1 MATKQELIEALQQAD
16 EAGNIEDAQV
26 IATMIRDG
34 SFDVPSL
41 DEPFGEPEEP
51 GFFER
56 ETGGLAGSI
65 AGGIK
70 GFQKTPGPW
79 QVKALGG
86 AAGAF
91 VGGFTGDVTQ
101 QEYQKAVDSPIAP
114 KTFEEEMGRALKYGG
129 ESALFDLAGNGIFKL
144 GSKMWQFAKP
154 KAIEGVD
161 EVEDVISSQVVS
173 ETGYDANKKVYD
185 RYGLKVGDTIPASLT
200 AAQMTTNKMVGTIET
215 LAESSWGG
223 GAITRQRELNDLAIS
238 EYTTKYINNFNNTA
252 GEILSDEGLGMLFMN
267 GIEAGKKMHSEI
279 GGQLYTNLD
288 ELYKPL
294 IKKVLVEKETPTGLL
309 DAAGKMLGR
318 KTTELVEKEVL
329 PVSTKALK
337 EFAKKELAKTA
348 GTKQRALSSWSKKEL
363 EAILKFDKT
372 ISFAEAQAYRSKMI
386 AESTGVAKRGE
397 ALGEGRSGAL
407 AKTLSKKV
415 DDMIT
420 QSALDTKNPEFI
432 AKWREANA
440 FWKEGSESFSNKFMA
455 SLMKKQPSEVGKT
468 LFNST
473 PEQVRAAQASLRK
486 ASLLSKEFDFHQ
498 VWLDMQQG
506 YMQKI
511 MSDTIDPKTG
521 EVSIRQLGQWL
532 KPHSDK
538 NKKLISAFTKE
549 QRSGLK
555 SFSTSVEV
563 MQKLPAGE
571 GSFMVTV
578 GQAGLV
584 LAGLGSLGYQEWKGQ
599 DIAGDIALYTITPFI
614 LSKLLLRPK
623 WARTISA
630 VMRMKG
636 RPKLGTA
643 AAATIAKLIA
653 AANEI
658 ELLGEE

>member
-1 MATKQELIEALQQAD
+1 
-16 EAGNIEDAQV
+16 
-26 IATMIRDG
+26 
-34 SFDVPSL
+34 
-41 DEPFGEPEEP
+41 
-51 GFFER
+51 
-56 ETGGLAGSI
+56 
-65 AGGIK
+65 
-70 GFQKTPGPW
+70 
-79 QVKALGG
+79 
-86 AAGAF
+86 
-91 VGGFTGDVTQ
+91 
-101 QEYQKAVDSPIAP
+101 
-114 KTFEEEMGRALKYGG
+114 MGRALKYGG
-129 ESALFDLAGNGIFKL
+129 ESALYDLAGNGIFKL
-144 GSKMWQFAKP
+144 GSKVWQMAKP
-154 KAIEGVD
+154 KGIDDIA
-161 EVEDVISSQVVS
+161 EVEKVISNQTVSQKL
-173 ETGYDANKKVYD
+173 YDANHKVYD

-200 AAQMTTNKMVGTIET
+200 AAQMTSNRMVGTIET
-215 LAESSWGG
+215 LTESSWGG
-223 GAITRQRELNDLAIS
+223 GAITRQREINDLAIS
-238 EYTTKYINNFNNTA
+238 EYTTKYIDNFNNTA
-252 GEILSDEGLGMLFMN
+252 GEILNDEGLGMLFIN
-267 GIEAGKKMHSEI
+267 GIEAGKQMHKTM
-279 GGQLYTNLD
+279 GGQLYSNLD

-318 KTTELVEKEVL
+318 KTTEIVEKEVL
-329 PVSTKALK
+329 PVSTKLLK

-348 GTKQRALSSWSKKEL
+348 GTKHRALSGWSKKEL

-397 ALGEGRSGAL
+397 ALGEGKSGAL
-407 AKTLSKKV
+407 AKTIARIS
-415 DDMIT
+415 DDMIAKG
-420 QSALDTKNPEFI
+420 ALATKNPEFI

-440 FWKEGSESFSNKFMA
+440 FWKEGAENFSNKFIS
-455 SLMKKQPSEVGKT
+455 SLMKKDPSEIGKA

-473 PEQVRAAQASLRK
+473 PEQVRGAQASLRK
-486 ASLLSKEFDFHQ
+486 AAKLDKSLDFHQ
-498 VWLDMQQG
+498 TWLDMQQG
-506 YMQKI
+506 YIQKI

-521 EVSIRQLGQWL
+521 EVSIHQLSQWL

-538 NKKLISAFTKE
+538 NKKLISAFTTE

-555 SFSTSVEV
+555 SFSTSVEA

-584 LAGLGSLGYQEWKGQ
+584 LGGLGSLGYQEWKGQ
-599 DIAGDIALYTITPFI
+599 DIAGDIALYTITPFV

-623 WARTISA
+623 WARTMSA

-658 ELLGEE
+658 ELLGE

>member
-1 MATKQELIEALQQAD
+1 MATREELIEALQQAD
-16 EAGNIEDAQV
+16 EAGNTEDAQV
-26 IATMIRDG
+26 IAEMIRDG

-56 ETGGLAGSI
+56 ETGGLTGSI
-65 AGGIK
+65 AGGIA

-79 QVKALGG
+79 QVKVLGG

-91 VGGFTGDVTQ
+91 VGGFGGDVAQ
-101 QEYQKAVDSPIAP
+101 QEYQKAVDSPLAP

-129 ESALFDLAGNGIFKL
+129 ESALYDLAGNGIFKL
-144 GSKMWQFAKP
+144 GSKVWQMAKP
-154 KAIEGVD
+154 KGIDDIA
-161 EVEDVISSQVVS
+161 EVEKVISNQTVSQKL
-173 ETGYDANKKVYD
+173 YDANHKVYD

-200 AAQMTTNKMVGTIET
+200 AAQMTSNRMVGTIET
-215 LAESSWGG
+215 LTESSWGG
-223 GAITRQRELNDLAIS
+223 GAITRQREINDLAIS
-238 EYTTKYINNFNNTA
+238 EYTTKYIDNFNNTA
-252 GEILSDEGLGMLFMN
+252 GEILNDEGLGMLFIN
-267 GIEAGKKMHSEI
+267 GIEAGKQMHKTM
-279 GGQLYTNLD
+279 GGQLYSNLD

-318 KTTELVEKEVL
+318 KTTEIVEKEVL
-329 PVSTKALK
+329 PVSTKLLK

-348 GTKQRALSSWSKKEL
+348 GTKHRALSGWSKKEL

-397 ALGEGRSGAL
+397 ALGEGKSGAL
-407 AKTLSKKV
+407 AKTIARIS
-415 DDMIT
+415 DDMIAKG
-420 QSALDTKNPEFI
+420 ALATKNPEFI

-440 FWKEGSESFSNKFMA
+440 FWKEGAENFSNKFIS
-455 SLMKKQPSEVGKT
+455 SLMKKDPSEIGKA

-473 PEQVRAAQASLRK
+473 PEQVRGAQASLRK
-486 ASLLSKEFDFHQ
+486 AAKLDKSLDFHQ
-498 VWLDMQQG
+498 TWLDMQQG
-506 YMQKI
+506 YIQKI

-521 EVSIRQLGQWL
+521 EVSIHQLSQWL

-538 NKKLISAFTKE
+538 NKKLISAFTTE

-555 SFSTSVEV
+555 SFSTSVEA

-584 LAGLGSLGYQEWKGQ
+584 LGGLGSLGYQEWKGQ
-599 DIAGDIALYTITPFI
+599 DIAGDIALYTITPFV

-623 WARTISA
+623 WARTMSA

-658 ELLGEE
+658 ELLGE

>member
-1 MATKQELIEALQQAD
+1 MATKKELINALQQAD
-16 EAGNIEDAQV
+16 DAGNTEDAKV
-26 IATMIRDG
+26 IAQMIRDG

-41 DEPFGEPEEP
+41 DEPFGDPEEP

-56 ETGGLAGSI
+56 ETGGLSGSI
-65 AGGIK
+65 AGGIT

-79 QVKALGG
+79 PVKALGG

-91 VGGFTGDVTQ
+91 VGGFSGDVAQ
-101 QEYQKAVDSPIAP
+101 QEYQKAVDSTLAP
-114 KTFEEEMGRALKYGG
+114 KTFEEQMGRALKYGG
-129 ESALFDLAGNGIFKL
+129 ESALYDLAGNGIFKL
-144 GSKMWQFAKP
+144 GSKMWQMAKP
-154 KAIEGVD
+154 KSIEGVD
-161 EVEDVISSQVVS
+161 EVDKVISSQVVS
-173 ETGYDANKKVYD
+173 DAGYAANKKVYD

-223 GAITRQRELNDLAIS
+223 GAITRQRELNDLAIT

-252 GEILSDEGLGMLFMN
+252 SEILSDEGLGMLFIN
-267 GIEAGKKMHSEI
+267 GIEAGKKMHSKI
-279 GGQLYTNLD
+279 GGQLYDNLD

-294 IKKVLVEKETPTGLL
+294 VKKVLVEKETPTGIL
-309 DAAGKMLGR
+309 DAAGKMFGR
-318 KTTELVEKEVL
+318 KTTELVEKEIL

-337 EFAKKELAKTA
+337 EFARKELAKTS
-348 GTKQRALSSWSKKEL
+348 GTKHRALSGWSKKEL
-363 EAILKFDKT
+363 EAILKFDET

-386 AESTGVAKRGE
+386 AESSGVAKRGE

-407 AKTLSKKV
+407 AKTISKKA

-420 QSALDTKNPEFI
+420 QGALDTKNPEFI

-440 FWKEGSESFSNKFMA
+440 FWKEGSENFSNKFML
-455 SLMKKQPSEVGKT
+455 SLMKKQPSEIGKT

-473 PEQVRAAQASLRK
+473 PEQVRSAQASLRK
-486 ASLLSKEFDFHQ
+486 ASSLSKEFDFNQ
-498 VWLDMQQG
+498 TWLDMQQG

-521 EVSIRQLGQWL
+521 EISIYQLGQWL
-532 KPHSDK
+532 KPNSDK

-549 QRSGLK
+549 QRTGLK
-555 SFSTSVEV
+555 SFSTSVEA

-584 LAGLGSLGYQEWKGQ
+584 LGGLGSLGYQEWKGQ
-599 DIAGDIALYTITPFI
+599 DIIGDITLYTITPFV

-658 ELLGEE
+658 ELLGE